1 MHLHA
6 DKRSSEG
13 VIFSPSINYYY
24 YSLLEFKVVS
34 FTSFTSTYC
43 KGGS

>member
-13 VIFSPSINYYY
+13 VIFSPSIIYY

-34 FTSFTSTYC
+34 FTLFTSTYC

>member
-1 MHLHA
+1 MCAL

-13 VIFSPSINYYY
+13 VIFSPSINYY

-43 KGGS
+43 KDGS

>member
-13 VIFSPSINYYY
+13 VIFSPSKYY